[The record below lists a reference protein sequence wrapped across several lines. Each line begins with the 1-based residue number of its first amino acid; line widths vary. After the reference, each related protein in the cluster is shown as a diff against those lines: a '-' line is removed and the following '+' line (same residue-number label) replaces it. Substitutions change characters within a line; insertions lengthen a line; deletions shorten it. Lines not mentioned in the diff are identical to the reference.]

1 MSEIVPS
8 FDHYHQ
14 AQIYKTFRAIG
25 RYLVDSLIKAGECM
39 SLKVPNIETPATNA
53 ITDEEIRNFVNQ
65 SETTE
70 FDRELEA
77 LIRNNPID

>member
-1 MSEIVPS
+1 
-8 FDHYHQ
+8 
-14 AQIYKTFRAIG
+14 
-25 RYLVDSLIKAGECM
+25 M
-39 SLKVPNIETPATNA
+39 SLKAPNIEAPATNA

-70 FDRELEA
+70 FDRELEV